1 MLDKQ
6 LEDKV
11 DKEIKEELE
20 KCFISEDM
28 FGYKNVFDN
37 LKVKKLKKD
46 YNIDYYI
53 KKDEGCKY
61 D

>member
-1 MLDKQ
+1 MLDKE

-20 KCFISEDM
+20 KCSIAEDM

-46 YNIDYYI
+46 YNIDYFI
-53 KKDEGCKY
+53 KKDEGCNY